1 MAHLSLGILISG
13 RGSNM
18 AALIEACTDPAY
30 PAQVAVVI
38 ANVADAPGLDKARA
52 AGIETVVVD
61 HKAYD
66 NRDAFEAAL
75 DSALKAARVDLVCLA
90 GFMRLLNADFVKR
103 WRDRIVNIHPS
114 LLPAYKGLDTHARVL
129 EDGVRVTGCTVHFVR
144 PEMDHGPIVIQAAV
158 PVLPDDTVGRL
169 AARVLEQEHR
179 IFVEAVRLIASG
191 RVRVSGDKVLI
202 EGSAPETA
210 VLVNPQI
217 V

>member
-30 PAQVAVVI
+30 PARVAVVI

-52 AGIETVVVD
+52 AGIDTVVVD

-66 NRDAFEAAL
+66 SRDAFEAAL

-169 AARVLEQEHR
+169 AARVLHQEHR
-179 IFVEAVRLIASG
+179 VFVEAVRLIASG

-217 V
+217 A